1 MRFILIAALKDVR
14 RRLGDPASLVIWVGV
29 PLLLTGLMNL
39 VTGGGDQVAPRA
51 RVLLVD
57 QDDTTVSALLTS
69 AAGRGDFVDLE
80 TVTLDEGR
88 RRIDAGEGSAL
99 VIIPRGFQDAVLQQT
114 PAEITLVT
122 NPAERILPQIVREAL
137 EIAVEGVFYVQQL
150 FGPQLRRIGGDT
162 TAGPPADADV
172 ASIAVTINQQ
182 LATLDTVLFPPVIR
196 LIVAAREEASAGPSL
211 SFGQLFLPG
220 MLFMSFL
227 FVASG
232 MSGDIWEEQRLGTL
246 RKGLTTPQSAHAL
259 LAGKLVAGMAMM
271 TAVGLIAL
279 IGATALFDLAWM
291 RLPAALVWCAFAG
304 GALLALLTLL
314 QTFASGQRA
323 ADMLMTMMIFPLM
336 MLGGSFFPFESM
348 PGWMA
353 AVGRWTPN
361 GLGVVI
367 LKDLLYGAPP
377 LSTVAVAA
385 AGIGIPAVAA
395 FFLAGRRLRGKFAT
409 A

>member
-1 MRFILIAALKDVR
+1 M
-14 RRLGDPASLVIWVGV
+14 
-29 PLLLTGLMNL
+29 
-39 VTGGGDQVAPRA
+39 
-51 RVLLVD
+51 
-57 QDDTTVSALLTS
+57 
-69 AAGRGDFVDLE
+69 
-80 TVTLDEGR
+80 
-88 RRIDAGEGSAL
+88 
-99 VIIPRGFQDAVLQQT
+99 
-114 PAEITLVT
+114 VT
-122 NPAERILPQIVREAL
+122 NPAERILPQIVRESL

-162 TAGPPADADV
+162 TAGRPADANV
-172 ASIAVTINQQ
+172 ASIAVAINQQ

-196 LIVAAREEASAGPSL
+196 LTVAAREEESAGPSL

-259 LAGKLVAGMAMM
+259 LAGKLVAGVVMM

-304 GALLALLTLL
+304 GALLSLLTLL

-353 AVGRWTPN
+353 AIGRWTPN
-361 GLGVVI
+361 GLGVVM

-385 AGIGIPAVAA
+385 AGIGIPAAAA
-395 FFLAGRRLRGKFAT
+395 FLLAARRLRGKFAT

>member
-1 MRFILIAALKDVR
+1 MRFIRIAARKDIR
-14 RRLGDPASLVIWVGV
+14 RRLGDPASLAIWVGV

-39 VTGGGDQVAPRA
+39 VTGGGDQVTPRA

-57 QDDTTVSALLTS
+57 QDDTVVSGLLTS
-69 AAGRGDFVDLE
+69 AAGGGDFVDLE

-99 VIIPRGFQDAVLQQT
+99 VVIPRGFQDAVLQQT

-122 NPAERILPQIVREAL
+122 NPAERILPLIVREAL

-150 FGPQLRRIGGDT
+150 FGPQLRLIGGNT
-162 TAGPPADADV
+162 TAGPPADTDV
-172 ASIAVTINQQ
+172 ASIAVAINQQ
-182 LATLDTVLFPPVIR
+182 LATLDNVVFPPVIR
-196 LIVAAREEASAGPSL
+196 LTVAARENESAGPSL

-259 LAGKLVAGMAMM
+259 LAGKLVAGMVMM

-279 IGATALFDLAWM
+279 IGATALFDLAWT
-291 RLPAALVWCAFAG
+291 RLPAALLWCAFAG

-323 ADMLMTMMIFPLM
+323 ADMLMTTMIFPLM

-377 LSTVAVAA
+377 PGTVAIAA